1 MGDMVRGA
9 RIRVG
14 ANVSSIAL
22 AALTLSVILF
32 NLVAAFHGNIWFDE
46 SYSMALASHTL
57 PEIIAIGATD
67 VHPVLYY
74 VMLRIIYLVFGPS
87 VLAMRLFSVCGMVA
101 CVLLG
106 WGVVRKDY
114 GNVAAALFVALVSIS
129 PWAAAEA
136 VDIRMYSWA
145 AFFTGLS
152 FLYSMRIVRV
162 LLPLE
167 VRPDAT
173 EVAVP
178 RHWWVVAF
186 AAALA
191 AAYTHYFAAIASF
204 MSMSLVL
211 ASAWLHARSG
221 SSPAVDRAPLR
232 FFWRG
237 VGLCLLGYL
246 PWIIVVIGQAAMVS
260 RGFWIKLDFPNAL
273 LTLCTF
279 PFTSEVTVDLMEGD
293 GGGALACVCWAGAA
307 LAAACLLR
315 AATCAWRSRVAS
327 PRMPGAMQD
336 RLARALGSAV
346 VQGVFVFFGTALLT
360 LVVGLL
366 LGQPIFMTRYMVCA
380 FIPLSVSIAVLL
392 ACANK
397 MWVPA
402 GFAVGLILVSTGVQV
417 RSCQIAYDERNAE
430 PVAYYDQVTLDGA
443 QGRLPVVAG
452 RNLFGD
458 IQAVGPLSVLVPEAK
473 IEYLDAWLA
482 YDAFTP
488 TVTFLQHGAEA
499 LDGYVGRFV
508 YLAGRLNESDIEQ
521 LEDEVGASVVSSR
534 VFERPYRDTCW
545 TIVLMERR

>member
-14 ANVSSIAL
+14 ASVSSIAL

-46 SYSMALASHTL
+46 SYSMALASHAL

-87 VLAMRLFSVCGMVA
+87 VLAMRLFSVCGVVA

-167 VRPDAT
+167 VRPDAA
-173 EVAVP
+173 EAAVP
-178 RHWWVVAF
+178 RRWWVVAF

-211 ASAWLHARSG
+211 ASAWLHARPG
-221 SSPAVDRAPLR
+221 SSSAVDRAPLR

-246 PWIIVVIGQAAMVS
+246 PWVIVVIGQTAMVS

-293 GGGALACVCWAGAA
+293 GGGALARVCWVGAA
-307 LAAACLLR
+307 PGGGMPVAGGNVRLAIACSLAAHVGRDARPACPRLGR
-315 AATCAWRSRVAS
+315 CGCSRCF
-327 PRMPGAMQD
+327 
-336 RLARALGSAV
+336 RLFWHCFAHAGR
-346 VQGVFVFFGTALLT
+346 
-360 LVVGLL
+360 
-366 LGQPIFMTRYMVCA
+366 
-380 FIPLSVSIAVLL
+380 
-392 ACANK
+392 
-397 MWVPA
+397 
-402 GFAVGLILVSTGVQV
+402 GFAVGSAHFHDKVHGM
-417 RSCQIAYDERNAE
+417 RSH
-430 PVAYYDQVTLDGA
+430 
-443 QGRLPVVAG
+443 
-452 RNLFGD
+452 
-458 IQAVGPLSVLVPEAK
+458 S
-473 IEYLDAWLA
+473 
-482 YDAFTP
+482 
-488 TVTFLQHGAEA
+488 A
-499 LDGYVGRFV
+499 LGFDCGF
-508 YLAGRLNESDIEQ
+508 
-521 LEDEVGASVVSSR
+521 VGAC
-534 VFERPYRDTCW
+534 E
-545 TIVLMERR
+545 

>member
-46 SYSMALASHTL
+46 SYSMALASHAL

-167 VRPDAT
+167 VRPDAA
-173 EVAVP
+173 EAAVP

-211 ASAWLHARSG
+211 ASA
-221 SSPAVDRAPLR
+221 
-232 FFWRG
+232 
-237 VGLCLLGYL
+237 
-246 PWIIVVIGQAAMVS
+246 
-260 RGFWIKLDFPNAL
+260 
-273 LTLCTF
+273 
-279 PFTSEVTVDLMEGD
+279 
-293 GGGALACVCWAGAA
+293 
-307 LAAACLLR
+307 
-315 AATCAWRSRVAS
+315 
-327 PRMPGAMQD
+327 
-336 RLARALGSAV
+336 
-346 VQGVFVFFGTALLT
+346 
-360 LVVGLL
+360 
-366 LGQPIFMTRYMVCA
+366 
-380 FIPLSVSIAVLL
+380 
-392 ACANK
+392 
-397 MWVPA
+397 
-402 GFAVGLILVSTGVQV
+402 
-417 RSCQIAYDERNAE
+417 
-430 PVAYYDQVTLDGA
+430 
-443 QGRLPVVAG
+443 
-452 RNLFGD
+452 
-458 IQAVGPLSVLVPEAK
+458 
-473 IEYLDAWLA
+473 
-482 YDAFTP
+482 
-488 TVTFLQHGAEA
+488 
-499 LDGYVGRFV
+499 
-508 YLAGRLNESDIEQ
+508 
-521 LEDEVGASVVSSR
+521 
-534 VFERPYRDTCW
+534 
-545 TIVLMERR
+545 